1 MHVSSNTY
9 KGIEILS
16 PSRRVVYW
24 RSLLV
29 FLYAGTIFA
38 LSSVP
43 GARLPSIGV
52 SDKLL
57 HAVEFGGLTFL
68 LCRALRA
75 QAPTRSRRTIALI
88 GVAAAVCYGVI
99 DEGHQL
105 LVNQRIA
112 DMADL
117 AADSG
122 GALLAAW
129 GWAQAEKY
137 WPWLR

>member
-1 MHVSSNTY
+1 MSSNTY
-9 KGIEILS
+9 KGIEVLS
-16 PSRRVVYW
+16 RSRRVVYW

-43 GARLPSIGV
+43 GAHLPSIGV

-57 HAVEFGGLTFL
+57 HAAEFGGLTLL

-75 QAPTRSRRTIALI
+75 YAPTRSQRFIACI
-88 GVAAAVCYGVI
+88 CVVVAVCYGVI

-105 LVNQRIA
+105 LVQQRLA

-117 AADSG
+117 AADSV

-129 GWAQAEKY
+129 AWAQAGKY
-137 WPWLR
+137 WPWLQ